1 MYKIDDVG
9 GTFISLPPNLQTIDN
24 QCFCYA
30 LDRQIKRLKKL
41 ADNLTIWSD
50 LDNVDP
56 KYYDYLALCVRA
68 PYYRSEYTDEQKLE
82 LIKTAIMSYR
92 YAGTKKAINQL
103 INIIFDEAEFIPWY
117 QYGGQPY
124 HFRVQASD
132 TLTEDSTERFT
143 NIIKKVKAAR
153 SIIDAL
159 QISREYTDHLYV
171 GSSFTL
177 SIKPAAIREENIDV
191 KI

>member
-9 GTFISLPPNLQTIDN
+9 STFISLPPNLQTTDN

-30 LDRQIKRLKKL
+30 LDRQMQRIKRL
-41 ADNLTIWSD
+41 ADKLTIWTD

-68 PYYRSEYTDEQKLE
+68 PYYRSEYTDAQKLE

-92 YAGTKKAINQL
+92 YAGTKKAVNQL
-103 INIIFDEAEFIPWY
+103 INIIFDDAQFTPWY

-124 HFRVQASD
+124 HFCVRASD
-132 TLTEDSTERFT
+132 ILTEDSTERFT

-159 QISREYTDHLYV
+159 QTSREYMDRLYV
-171 GSSFTL
+171 GAGSVS
-177 SIKPAAIREENIDV
+177 SIKPAAIKEEGIDV
-191 KI
+191 EI